1 MVAVDKILA
10 LDQWLLWLS
19 ALSAVM
25 FLGTLVALPFV
36 ILRLPDDFFVRECQ
50 PYGRVGKPR
59 PKSLATLLIRN
70 VCGLLMLAAGFLMLF
85 LPGQGILTMVFG
97 LALIQ
102 FPGKRR
108 FYRWIFQKMNAR
120 PLFEKM
126 NGLRRRFNRPPL
138 HLPPVRGR

>member
-36 ILRLPDDFFVRECQ
+36 VLRLPDDFFVRECQ
-50 PYGRVGKPR
+50 PYGRAGKPR
-59 PKSLATLLIRN
+59 HKSLVTLLIRN
-70 VCGLLMLAAGFLMLF
+70 IVGWLMVAAGFLMLF

-108 FYRWIFQKMNAR
+108 FYRWIFQKVNTR

-126 NGLRRRFNRPPL
+126 NRLRRRFDRPPL
-138 HLPPVRGR
+138 HLPPARAR